1 MNAAT
6 NINTEIVYS
15 VEFLMCASPSAE
27 FRVSDYGTARAA
39 HAAAKEYVRSCAED
53 GDTVRIEAFRGK
65 ANAKTQQFFYDGFAS
80 GFIQKTI
87 ELTEEADTARLL
99 ALIFDEEEPAQ
110 AEAEAEVQFGPF
122 EYEGDGAHCSE
133 LTRAGKCVGQLVK
146 ECDTDDRRV
155 VCYRVRS
162 WSGEIDR
169 YFNVSAHGTAR
180 AALKAARQFA
190 QTHQGT
196 AAVEKSDTA
205 TQSMSF
211 YG

>member
-110 AEAEAEVQFGPF
+110 AETVEVEEAAQVETKALAGHLHGFKHQWFGAGALRSVKSVVAEHLEPCA
-122 EYEGDGAHCSE
+122 
-133 LTRAGKCVGQLVK
+133 AG
-146 ECDTDDRRV
+146 
-155 VCYRVRS
+155 
-162 WSGEIDR
+162 
-169 YFNVSAHGTAR
+169 
-180 AALKAARQFA
+180 
-190 QTHQGT
+190 
-196 AAVEKSDTA
+196 
-205 TQSMSF
+205 
-211 YG
+211 